1 MSPSAVA
8 SKTQGIDAASNPKI
22 VSSFSSFA
30 EAPASTT
37 IDVEANGDGL
47 AQVKSSLPFRPTP
60 QPSFKIED
68 HPVDIVKP
76 LKVAVIG
83 AGLAGINAGI
93 LLPAKVPGIQLTIF
107 EKNADV
113 GGTWFENIYPGVR
126 CDIPAN
132 VYQSTFEPNTQW
144 SEEYA
149 QGKEIREYWQKVARK
164 HSVYNYLKFH
174 RKIAGAVWDE
184 ENAQWTLSIEN
195 VENGETTEEQFEVV
209 VMAIGRFNAWKLP
222 DYPGISDYKGH
233 LRHSSNWD
241 PNFDPT
247 GKTVAVLGNGA
258 SGLQVVPNLQK
269 VVKHLDHYARSKTW
283 IAGSFGGEGE
293 RRTLEPNY
301 FSPDLLKSFEDPET
315 YQKFRKE
322 LEGKFYGRF
331 AALFKGT
338 EDNKKLEEDFRK
350 LMAERLKKKPEL
362 LDAIVP
368 DFAPNCRRLT
378 PGPGYLEALTEENVS
393 FIQTPIDRFTEKG
406 IVTIDGVER
415 KVDAVICST
424 GANIDMRPPFP
435 IVAFGHNLRDAWD
448 PDPLTY
454 LGVASPSFPNLLFVS
469 GPNAHGTSGTI
480 PNQTETQI
488 TYLAKI
494 LRKVSQQSIK
504 TFVPSKEA
512 TNDFIAY
519 SDAFFPRTV
528 WTDNCKSWANSGRP
542 GGRIHGH
549 WPGSALHVNFIRRDP
564 RWEDWEYTYKSK
576 TGNRF
581 AYLGNGWTVKETIA
595 GSDLTPYL
603 KRPDQIDLRS
613 YHEEWFEGL

>member
-8 SKTQGIDAASNPKI
+8 EETQGIGVTSAVKI
-22 VSSFSSFA
+22 PLSTST
-30 EAPASTT
+30 EAPAPVTIEVKTNSDTLPQST
-37 IDVEANGDGL
+37 
-47 AQVKSSLPFRPTP
+47 SSLPFRPTP
-60 QPSFKIED
+60 QPGFEIED
-68 HPVDIVKP
+68 HPVDIIKP
-76 LKVAVIG
+76 LNVAVIG

-164 HSVYNYLKFH
+164 HNVYDYLKFS
-174 RKIAGAVWDE
+174 RKIVGAIWNE
-184 ENAQWTLSIEN
+184 ESAQWTLSIDN
-195 VENGETTEEQFEVV
+195 LENGEKFEENFDVV
-209 VMAIGRFNAWKLP
+209 ITAIGRFNDWKLP
-222 DYPGISDYKGH
+222 DYPGISNYKGH

-247 GKTVAVLGNGA
+247 GKTVAVIGNGA

-293 RRTLEPNY
+293 GRTLEPKY
-301 FSPDLLKSFEDPET
+301 FPHDLLKSFEDPDN
-315 YQKFRKE
+315 YHKFRKN
-322 LEGKFYGRF
+322 LEGKFYLRF
-331 AALFKGT
+331 STLFKGT
-338 EDNKKLEEDFRK
+338 EDNKKLEEEFRR

-362 LDAIVP
+362 LDEIVP

-378 PGPGYLEALTEENVS
+378 PGPGYLEALTEDNVS
-393 FIQTPIDRFTEKG
+393 FIRTPIEKFTEEG
-406 IVTIDGVER
+406 IVTTDGIER

-435 IVAFGHNLRDAWD
+435 IVAFGHNLRDAWN

-469 GPNAHGTSGTI
+469 GPNAHGTSGTV

-488 TYLAKI
+488 TYLAKL
-494 LRKVSQQSIK
+494 LRKV
-504 TFVPSKEA
+504 
-512 TNDFIAY
+512 
-519 SDAFFPRTV
+519 
-528 WTDNCKSWANSGRP
+528 
-542 GGRIHGH
+542 
-549 WPGSALHVNFIRRDP
+549 
-564 RWEDWEYTYKSK
+564 
-576 TGNRF
+576 
-581 AYLGNGWTVKETIA
+581 
-595 GSDLTPYL
+595 
-603 KRPDQIDLRS
+603 DLRS